1 MCPSYGTGPTE
12 AAPAA
17 KLLKGPRAKE
27 LAIQLGIDPDL
38 VPAAAIMLPEA
49 P

>member
-27 LAIQLGIDPDL
+27 LAAQAGVDPEL
-38 VPAAAIMLPEA
+38 VPDAAVVA
-49 P
+49 PDVP